1 MRVLALNCGS
11 SSIRCAVIDTG
22 SGQRG
27 AVRHEELA
35 GRTHEAVLADWT
47 EAWRNSESAEI
58 RKVEAIGHRVVYGG
72 ESFRTAA
79 AIDLEVLGRIEA
91 VSHQAPLHNPAN
103 LAGIRALSAA
113 FPELP
118 QVAVFD
124 TAFHHSLPAHAF
136 LYALPYAFYKE
147 HGFRR
152 YGFHGSSHRSAAEAA
167 RDRLGLPMEGSRVL
181 VAHLGNGCSAAAV
194 RNGLSIDTTMGA
206 SPLEGLVMGTR
217 SGDIDPSLGE
227 RIAEIRGLDF
237 AGVTKLLNRES
248 GLLGL
253 SELSGD
259 MRELE
264 EAARKGHEGALRAIE
279 VFTYRLAKAL
289 ASLVVPLA
297 GLDALVFTGGIGE
310 NSAQVRQRTV
320 AWLLPLGLAIDA
332 TRNARHGEEHGGLVS
347 PDGHTP
353 VLVVPSDEEAAIAAE
368 TAAALGEAERS

>member
-11 SSIRCAVIDTG
+11 SSIRCAVIDTEK
-22 SGQRG
+22 G
-27 AVRHEELA
+27 ARCAERHEELS
-35 GRTHEAVLADWT
+35 GRTHEAVLAGWT
-47 EAWRNSESAEI
+47 RAWKTAASAEI
-58 RKVEAIGHRVVYGG
+58 RDIEAIGHRVVYGG
-72 ESFRTAA
+72 ESFRSAA
-79 AIDLEVLGRIEA
+79 AIDKGVIDRIEA
-91 VSHQAPLHNPAN
+91 VSHHAPLHNPAN
-103 LAGIRALSAA
+103 LAGIRALSDA
-113 FPELP
+113 FPALP

-124 TAFHHSLPAHAF
+124 TAFHQSLPAHAF

-147 HGFRR
+147 HGLRR
-152 YGFHGSSHRSAAEAA
+152 YGFHGSSHRSAARAA
-167 RDRLGLPMEGSRVL
+167 LNRLGLKTKGSRIL

-194 RNGLSIDTTMGA
+194 RNGLSVDTTMGA

-237 AGVTKLLNRES
+237 AGVTKLLNTES

-264 EAARKGHEGALRAIE
+264 EAAKHDHEGALRAIE

-289 ASLVVPLA
+289 ASLLVPLG

-310 NSAQVRQRTV
+310 NSADIRARTL
-320 AWLLPLGLAIDA
+320 AWLSPLGLAADPR
-332 TRNARHGEEHGGLVS
+332 RNAVHGNEHGGLIS
-347 PDGHTP
+347 SDGRTP
-353 VLVVPSDEEAAIAAE
+353 VLVVKSDEEAAIASE
-368 TAAALGEAERS
+368 TATVLGEAEPT